1 MNRHDSILFP
11 SAFRRAVSFLTEEV
25 KLSLAGVP
33 FTLDKGFDGQDNKDV
48 IRRVKMKPVI
58 HPNRRN
64 TKTPILIAQM
74 YRHFDRK
81 SYSKRFVVERSY
93 AWQDVYRKTVTVYER
108 LNATRSGLRHLA
120 YAMVNM
126 RRILGKSL

>member
-1 MNRHDSILFP
+1 
-11 SAFRRAVSFLTEEV
+11 V
-25 KLSLAGVP
+25 KLSLVDVP
-33 FTLDKGFDGQDNKDV
+33 FTLDKGFDSQENKDV
-48 IRRVKMKPVI
+48 IRSVKMKPVI

-64 TKTPILIAQM
+64 TKTPIIIARM

-81 SYSKRFVVERSY
+81 NYNKRFVVERTY
-93 AWQDVYRKTVTVYER
+93 AWQDVYRKTVTIYER